1 MQMGF
6 LYVCLFSFFE
16 VVTLFPFI
24 QFVLVWLFLPFFL
37 SFFADFMQ
45 KSVRRDKEDHH
56 IIIKGK
62 TQQEDTTI
70 LNIYA

>member
-1 MQMGF
+1 
-6 LYVCLFSFFE
+6 
-16 VVTLFPFI
+16 LFPFI

-45 KSVRRDKEDHH
+45 KSVRRDKEDHY